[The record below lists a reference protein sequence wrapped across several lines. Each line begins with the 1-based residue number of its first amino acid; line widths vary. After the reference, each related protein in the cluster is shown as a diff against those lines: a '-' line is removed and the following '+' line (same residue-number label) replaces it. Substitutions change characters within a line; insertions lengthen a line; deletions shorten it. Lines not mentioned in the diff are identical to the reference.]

1 MSARQSLLVYRPR
14 CSARLTFRLANLA
27 DGIKAVADWA
37 GKRTDMASRI
47 EDYAMIG
54 DLGSAALVSRDGSID
69 WLCWPRF
76 DSDACF
82 AALLGTPEHGRWR
95 IAPKNSATR
104 VTRRYRPNTLI
115 LETRFETDE
124 GVATLI
130 DFMPPRRQHAHLIR
144 IVKGERGKVAFHSEL
159 ILRFANGAIVPW
171 VTRVDDT
178 TIRGIAGPD
187 MAVLRSLARM
197 RGENFK
203 TVGHFTVARGEELP
217 FVLSFTR
224 SHENLPEPIDVFD
237 CLRASEQFWTEW
249 AGRNKIQGPWDEAVT
264 RSLIVLKSLTYA
276 PTGGMAAAPTT
287 SLPEYI
293 GGPRN
298 WDYRYCWLRDATLT
312 LLALMNAGYYDEAQ
326 AWREWL
332 LRAAAGS
339 PRQIQI
345 MYGMRGERR
354 LTEWEVPWLPGYEN
368 SKPVRIGNAA
378 HKQLQIDIFG
388 EVMDALHQARQGG
401 LGSNEA
407 GWAMQREFL
416 LHLASIWHEPDEG
429 LWEVRS
435 GREHFTHSKAMAWLA
450 FDRAIRSAE
459 RFNLPGPVEEWRKIR
474 ERIHTDVCSRG
485 FDSELGSFVRAYG
498 SKELDASLLLLPAI
512 GFLPPND
519 PRIISTVEAIERRLM
534 VKGLVLRYD
543 SATASD
549 GLPAGEGVFLACSFW
564 LADAYL
570 MLGRDGDALRLFN
583 HLLSLRNDV
592 GLLSE
597 QYEPRTRRLVGN
609 FPQAFSHLAL
619 VNTASNLAHHQ
630 KPAEQRSQRKLVT
643 S

>member
-1 MSARQSLLVYRPR
+1 
-14 CSARLTFRLANLA
+14 
-27 DGIKAVADWA
+27 
-37 GKRTDMASRI
+37 MASRI

-54 DLGSAALVSRDGSID
+54 DLGSAALVNRDGSID

-115 LETRFETDE
+115 LETRFETHE

-144 IVKGERGKVAFHSEL
+144 IVKGERGKVAFRSEL

-224 SHENLPEPIDVFD
+224 SHENLPEPIDVFA

-326 AWREWL
+326 TWREWL

-378 HKQLQIDIFG
+378 HRQLQIDIFG

-407 GWAMQREFL
+407 GWGMQREFL
-416 LHLASIWHEPDEG
+416 LHLANIWHEPDEG

-474 ERIHTDVCSRG
+474 KRIHTDVCSRG

-519 PRIISTVEAIERRLM
+519 ARIISTVEAIERRLM

-630 KPAEQRSQRKLVT
+630 KPAEQRSQRQSVT